1 MSQDRQTDIQKIQMD
16 DPEATPRKKQR
27 LLDASN
33 SAPVGG
39 AIRPAVPPSIVTD
52 TRGIGAPQ
60 SPFPSI
66 LESGGDA
73 ADSDLYESDDDEGGE
88 DGSKAVKQRK
98 MAVQDGGTAIKVML
112 PAGEAAAATLAI
124 AGSSGDAKA
133 VGSTGSFFVADIPG
147 LFLLEKEGNTAQPIQ
162 ADMDDSEQ
170 QLVTEVPQATGA
182 AEGDIVMGESAV
194 DQPGKMSED
203 VEMRVDGGRQTEDMG
218 IQAENRIV
226 SNEQTAKQAPT
237 ESIDHSREN
246 HAATPGPAETTSVI
260 LEETT
265 TTSEVL
271 PSATDKPILLTTNDE
286 NMLERPIKEE
296 ETERPRGK
304 AAYDPDFLAAA
315 EANKGSEGAEW
326 QFDSSD
332 AESSEGEEDSDSE
345 GSGSDE
351 DSEDGSDS
359 DAEDAEFPR
368 LSLAEQAKILMAD
381 AGEDGEQS
389 NSKGEVLRTKNEQ
402 LEDAIEI
409 KKPDV
414 VLTEADPLEELGEVQ
429 SVVERLALIKAKT
442 SGEYQVLNE
451 GSVVALQ
458 DRTVIGTIADLLGRV
473 QSPLYTVRFA
483 TKEEISENG
492 ITVGTKIF
500 YSPKHS
506 TFVFT
511 KALKAQKG
519 SDASNLWDE
528 EVDEHE
534 IEFSDDE
541 AEAEYKRKLKEKKA
555 GGKGGKAPH
564 QRDAQGPGRSGAG
577 APSSDEPYTPLA
589 RPPHLSDLMKEMAHI
604 AQPVEKNP
612 NRGDHGDKNKGDA
625 RKAGRGGN
633 RGGRDER
640 RSGGRDN
647 GRGPNE
653 RRGHGYNRD
662 RDRGRDLTDQA
673 GSPSASQPYYGSGS
687 HSPHGYQQPPP
698 APTYQQPQQA
708 YQQAQSTPQ
717 YGYHYGGYT
726 SQQYSQLPQQPQQPL
741 QPLHQQLSFQYQTQ
755 PGTQAQASFQ
765 HQNAGHSQAFASSST
780 IPKLPQGAHVNPAF
794 FARQAQSA
802 QQQAAYFNPQMM
814 WGQQQQ
820 QQQQQQQYQ
829 QNSPPPAQS
838 QFSWPP
844 PPVPPQQADA
854 VMKAVQDQL
863 DILKGVRKQ

>member
-1 MSQDRQTDIQKIQMD
+1 MD
-16 DPEATPRKKQR
+16 DLEAAHIRKKQR
-27 LLDASN
+27 LLDAS
-33 SAPVGG
+33 SLEPAGS
-39 AIRPAVPPSIVTD
+39 AIRLAVPGSIVTD
-52 TRGIGAPQ
+52 ARGFGAPQ

-73 ADSDLYESDDDEGGE
+73 ADSDLYESDDGCGGE
-88 DGSKAVKQRK
+88 NGYKGVWQRKKAVQ
-98 MAVQDGGTAIKVML
+98 GGEAGIKVML
-112 PAGEAAAATLAI
+112 PAGEAAATTTDTLAI
-124 AGSSGDAKA
+124 AGSSEDAKT
-133 VGSTGSFFVADIPG
+133 VRSTSSFFVADIPG
-147 LFLLEKEGNTAQPIQ
+147 LFLLEEESNPAQRIQ
-162 ADMDDSEQ
+162 PNMDSEQ
-170 QLVTEVPQATGA
+170 QLTTEVPQATG
-182 AEGDIVMGESAV
+182 EDIVMGEFTV
-194 DQPGKMSED
+194 DQPGDLSED
-203 VEMRVDGGRQTEDMG
+203 VEMRVDGGRQTEDMDIKVESG
-218 IQAENRIV
+218 IA
-226 SNEQTAKQAPT
+226 SNEPTAGKAPS
-237 ESIDHSREN
+237 ESIDHSRED
-246 HAATPGPAETTSVI
+246 HATVK

-265 TTSEVL
+265 TSTTTVL
-271 PSATDKPILLTTNDE
+271 PSATDKPILFTTDDE
-286 NMLERPIKEE
+286 NMLERPIEEEETERPIKEEETERPIKEGETARPIEGE

-304 AAYDPDFLAAA
+304 AAYDPGFLAAA
-315 EANKGSEGAEW
+315 EANKGNEGAEW

-332 AESSEGEEDSDSE
+332 AETSEGEDSDSE
-345 GSGSDE
+345 DSGSDE

-414 VLTEADPLEELGEVQ
+414 LLTEADPLEELGEVQ

-458 DRTVIGTIADLLGRV
+458 NRTVIGTIADLLGRV

-555 GGKGGKAPH
+555 AGKGGRAPH
-564 QRDAQGPGRSGAG
+564 QRDAQGSGRSGPG
-577 APSSDEPYTPLA
+577 ALSSDEPYTPLA
-589 RPPHLSDLMKEMAHI
+589 RPPHLSDLMKEMAHK

-612 NRGDHGDKNKGDA
+612 NRGDHCDNNKGDS

-633 RGGRDER
+633 RGER

-653 RRGHGYNRD
+653 RRGHGYSRD
-662 RDRGRDLTDQA
+662 RDRGRDLTDKA

-726 SQQYSQLPQQPQQPL
+726 SQQYPQLPQQPQHPL

-755 PGTQAQASFQ
+755 PATQTQPSFQ
-765 HQNAGHSQAFASSST
+765 HQNTGQSQAFASSPT

-794 FARQAQSA
+794 FARQAQSV

-820 QQQQQQQYQ
+820 QQYQ
-829 QNSPPPAQS
+829 QSSPPPVQS
-838 QFSWPP
+838 QFSWP

-863 DILKGVRKQ
+863 DILKGVRK